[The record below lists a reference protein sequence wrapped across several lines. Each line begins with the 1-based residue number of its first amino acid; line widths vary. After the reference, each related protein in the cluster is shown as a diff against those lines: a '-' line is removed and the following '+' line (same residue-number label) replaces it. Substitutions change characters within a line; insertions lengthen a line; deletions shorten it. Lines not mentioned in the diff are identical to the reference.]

1 MLHFNLNDHSN
12 ASSKK
17 SFFLFSITI
26 VACSFFLSHVGIV
39 GSKQEEMQDGT
50 AIDQRHNTALNV
62 SPEDD

>member
-1 MLHFNLNDHSN
+1 MPPRRGP
-12 ASSKK
+12 
-17 SFFLFSITI
+17 FFLFSFTIT
-26 VACSFFLSHVGIV
+26 VCPFFLSRGGIV